1 MNYQRCH
8 ITHKW
13 LNVVA
18 GKLMKSMNKEYL
30 ASFESLR
37 IKILEINSFE
47 RENLR
52 KSEKNMRKSGL

>member
-1 MNYQRCH
+1 MKYQRCH
-8 ITHKW
+8 IIHKW

-30 ASFESLR
+30 ANFRRLR

-47 RENLR
+47 RENLI
-52 KSEKNMRKSGL
+52 KSEKNMRKFSL